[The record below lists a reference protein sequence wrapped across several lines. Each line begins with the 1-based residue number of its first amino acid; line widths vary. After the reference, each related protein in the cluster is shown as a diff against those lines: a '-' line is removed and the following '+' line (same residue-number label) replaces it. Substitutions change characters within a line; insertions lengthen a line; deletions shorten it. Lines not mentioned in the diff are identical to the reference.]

1 MILSY
6 NKIQNKVDCY
16 DKNVTVNI
24 KSYRNVTKADINDDG
39 LPTKQ
44 TT

>member
-6 NKIQNKVDCY
+6 NKIQNKVDCS
-16 DKNVTVNI
+16 DRNVTVNI
-24 KSYRNVTKADINDDG
+24 KSYQNVTKTDVNDDG